1 MALCAEGGLEFS
13 EAKDF
18 ANSIQLVKTEEPVA
32 AEEPDTMDTKMEEV
46 EEEKPPAPAPLP
58 PPPPRAA
65 TEPRHCTPLSLFLC
79 GLVHKHILL
88 TAMAWFGHR
97 SLA

>member
-1 MALCAEGGLEFS
+1 MEFS

-18 ANSIQLVKTEEPVA
+18 ANSIQLVKTEEPVTA

-46 EEEKPPAPAPLP
+46 EEKPPAPAPLP

-65 TEPRHCTPLSLFLC
+65 TEPRYCAPLSLFLC
-79 GLVHKHILL
+79 QTSFATTSCLPPGIC
-88 TAMAWFGHR
+88 W
-97 SLA
+97 SP